1 MLLPLRLLL
10 LPLLQLRHVFKDTKL
25 FYRFAGDEY
34 SETDTDEV
42 RTQRSTMMQ
51 QTKRSSFVANGTSKS
66 PRHGAPPNSIP
77 LEVLLRDGEPG
88 PSPKAS
94 QTGHS
99 QVLPLCYC
107 QCCCY

>member
-1 MLLPLRLLL
+1 
-10 LPLLQLRHVFKDTKL
+10 VFKDTKL

-42 RTQRSTMMQ
+42 RTQRSTLMQ
-51 QTKRSSFVANGTSKS
+51 QTKRSSFAAGLGGSSSKS

-94 QTGHS
+94 QTHS
-99 QVLPLCYC
+99 QVLLLFAFTSATSTAAAAASTAVLLL
-107 QCCCY
+107 